1 MELQQL
7 ILPLLIAFSVALV
20 GTISFIIYES
30 RKQKKKSSAFIKTAK
45 TQNKS
50 ISKFYLQSYNKLSRN
65 RLTRGMLMRIR
76 KKVETV
82 AVYDDLDIRREVIK
96 LFFRGIA
103 IVVFVIIVL
112 IVLRPGW
119 LIAFWVF
126 VGILFFA
133 GLLTDQFVYKTEMK
147 LLNQLKYYNGRI
159 RHYYQQTKMVDEA
172 AYEAIAD
179 VGPEMKVQATK
190 IHQILM
196 SVNPDEEQAKYEE
209 TAPTRFLKVI
219 SGLMVLVKDKGDKID
234 EERGS
239 AFTRGVSAVNQELNT
254 EISYRSKLAYRMRF
268 LAGMALAPIFFALPI
283 QNSLTNM
290 FPVLQKFYESRTG
303 LIAAVLIYTS
313 SVAFYLLIRKMKA
326 VGETQY
332 KATANAVKW
341 EKWMLEKIP
350 FLDKLMRSIGPKYNT
365 KKYAKRFQLLKD
377 SNSAPFVTWL
387 TLRQT
392 LIAIAT
398 VLILVVVLLV
408 GHAREAHSTLY
419 SVLPDNLMSGNLNP
433 DELEE
438 YTKQTEFDR
447 NFIADLQQKPN
458 IDETAIKEELA
469 TYFGADEI
477 TDTKVTT
484 AYKRIMKKFDT
495 VENAYL
501 KWWEVLVV
509 LGVAALVWNIPI
521 ILLHFQRTM
530 RLKDMEN
537 EVHQFLT
544 IISIL
549 REFDNITVYN
559 LLTWL
564 ERFSVTFKAPLQVTI
579 QNFDSGPEEA
589 LTRLAEENN
598 FEAFKQII
606 ERMQLALVRLSV
618 QEAYEDIEIE
628 REFYQEQR
636 KEFNERS
643 IGTRVAFSNIV
654 TFIPSGLLLI
664 CYFVGPVLYMSIT
677 EMSSLMNSL

>member
-1 MELQQL
+1 
-7 ILPLLIAFSVALV
+7 
-20 GTISFIIYES
+20 
-30 RKQKKKSSAFIKTAK
+30 
-45 TQNKS
+45 
-50 ISKFYLQSYNKLSRN
+50 
-65 RLTRGMLMRIR
+65 MRIR

-82 AVYDDLDIRREVIK
+82 AVYDDLDIRREVMK
-96 LFFRGIA
+96 LFFRGVA
-103 IVVFVIIVL
+103 IIVGVIL
-112 IVLRPGW
+112 ILIIFRPGW

-126 VGILFFA
+126 VGILFLT

-209 TAPTRFLKVI
+209 TAPSRFLKVV

-239 AFTRGVSAVNQELNT
+239 AFTRGISAVTKELNL
-254 EISYRSKLAYRMRF
+254 EIMYRTKLAYRMRF
-268 LAGMALAPIFFALPI
+268 LAGMALAPIFLALPI
-283 QNSLTNM
+283 QNSLINM
-290 FPVLQKFYESRTG
+290 FPILQKFYESRTG
-303 LIAAVLIYTS
+303 LIAAVLIYS
-313 SVAFYLLIRKMKA
+313 SAVAIYMLIRKMKA

-332 KATANAVKW
+332 KADANSLKW
-341 EKWMLEKIP
+341 EKWLLEKIP
-350 FLDKLMRSIGPKYNT
+350 FLELLMRAIGPKYNT
-365 KKYAKRFQLLKD
+365 RKYAKRYQLLKD
-377 SNSAPFVTWL
+377 SNSAPYVTWL
-387 TLRQT
+387 TLRQSI
-392 LIAIAT
+392 LAVVT
-398 VLILVVVLLV
+398 VLILVGVLV
-408 GHAREAHSTLY
+408 IGHMREANSTLN
-419 SVLPDNLMSGNLNP
+419 SILPENLMSGNLTP
-433 DELEE
+433 EE
-438 YTKQTEFDR
+438 YEEYAQRTEFDR
-447 NFIADLQQKPN
+447 NFIQDLQQRPE
-458 IDETAIKEELA
+458 ISEQAIKEELA
-469 TYFGADEI
+469 EYFGADEI
-477 TDTKVTT
+477 TDSRVTS
-484 AYKRIMKKFDT
+484 AYKRIMKKYDI

-501 KWWEVLVV
+501 KAWELLIVI
-509 LGVAALVWNIPI
+509 GVAAIIWNIPI
-521 ILLHFQRTM
+521 ILLHFQRSM

-549 REFDNITVYN
+549 REFENITVYN

-564 ERFSVTFKAPLQVTI
+564 ERFSVTFKAPLQITI

-628 REFYQEQR
+628 REFYLEQR
-636 KEFNERS
+636 IEFNERS
-643 IGTRVAFSNIV
+643 IGSRVSISNIV

-677 EMSSLMNSL
+677 EMLSLMESL